1 MKRAV
6 LLAKD
11 NKNTDKKTI
20 ERQSQTHFHLAHYAD
35 ALFRSHEERLASN
48 EWQAATRLRK
58 HKVLFVCVCVC
69 VCEKQNVFHAFVDFT
84 DNRTGSTN
92 QTTEKFIKGKL

>member
-1 MKRAV
+1 MASSNK
-6 LLAKD
+6 AKE
-11 NKNTDKKTI
+11 TQGT
-20 ERQSQTHFHLAHYAD
+20 LC
-35 ALFRSHEERLASN
+35 
-48 EWQAATRLRK
+48 
-58 HKVLFVCVCVC
+58 VCVCVC